1 MSRLYNGEKEKG
13 RSTMSNKSIVFT
25 APCVSEI
32 LEIET
37 PELKEDEVL
46 IKLVRSAISAGT
58 ERANITGDPNT
69 SIYTKELSYSFPRHG
84 GYSSA
89 GIVEA
94 VGNKVSSVKPGDRV
108 AMSWTMHDE
117 RYVKAERFVY
127 KLPDNVSFG
136 AGALVHIATFPAA
149 AIRKCRLEFGES
161 ALVMG
166 FGVLGIIA
174 LKLLRVA
181 GASPIIVADPVKEKR
196 ELAMKLGADYA
207 LNPLDEGFAQK
218 VKEITGGGAS
228 VAIEVTGIGAGLDGA
243 LDCMKKFGRVALL
256 GCTRNSDFSID
267 YYRKVHGPGITL
279 IGAHTLARPEKE
291 SYGGWWSERDEA
303 LAIINLIST
312 GRLNFDEL
320 IEEVNS
326 PLEHKEIYK
335 RLISEKSFPIIEF
348 DWSDT

>member
-1 MSRLYNGEKEKG
+1 ML
-13 RSTMSNKSIVFT
+13 NKSIVFT
-25 APCVSEI
+25 APGVSEI
-32 LEIET
+32 MEIEL
-37 PELKEDEVL
+37 PELGEEDV
-46 IKLVRSAISAGT
+46 LVRLERSGISAGT

-69 SIYTKELSYSFPRHG
+69 SIYSKELNYSFPRYG

-94 VGNKVSSVKPGDRV
+94 VGSKVTTVKPGDRV
-108 AMSWTMHDE
+108 AMSWTMHRE
-117 RYVKAERFVY
+117 RYIKNERQVY
-127 KLPDNVSFG
+127 KLPDNVSFA

-174 LKLLRVA
+174 LKILRAA

-196 ELAMKLGADYA
+196 ELALKLGADFA
-207 LNPLDEGFAQK
+207 LNPLDEDFAAH
-218 VKEITGGGAS
+218 VKEITSGGAA

-279 IGAHTLARPEKE
+279 IGAHTLARPECE
-291 SYGGWWSERDEA
+291 SHGGWWSERDEA
-303 LAIINLIST
+303 LALINLLST
-312 GRLNFDEL
+312 GRLDFDSL
-320 IEEVNS
+320 IEEVHS
-326 PLEHKEIYK
+326 PLEHKEVYA
-335 RLISEKSFPIIEF
+335 RLISEKSFPIVEF
-348 DWSDT
+348 DWSEMQ

>member
-1 MSRLYNGEKEKG
+1 
-13 RSTMSNKSIVFT
+13 MSNKSIVFT
-25 APCVSEI
+25 AKNTSEI
-32 LEIET
+32 IDVGSA
-37 PELKEDEVL
+37 ELKEDEVL
-46 IKLVRSAISAGT
+46 VKLVRSAISAGT

-69 SIYTKELSYSFPRHG
+69 SIYSTELNYSFPRYG

-89 GIVEA
+89 GVVEA
-94 VGNKVSSVKPGDRV
+94 IGDAVSSVKPGDRV
-108 AMSWTMHDE
+108 AISWSFHRQYCIQKE
-117 RYVKAERFVY
+117 SRIY
-127 KLPDNVSFG
+127 KLPDGVSFG
-136 AGALVHIATFPAA
+136 AAALVHIATFPAA

-174 LKLLRVA
+174 LKILRAA

-196 ELAMKLGADYA
+196 ELAIKHGADFA
-207 LNPLDEGFAQK
+207 LDPLDSDFAK
-218 VKEITGGGAS
+218 RVKEITDGGVA

-291 SYGGWWSERDEA
+291 SHGGWWTERDEA
-303 LAIINLIST
+303 LALINLINT
-312 GRLNFDEL
+312 GRLDFDSL
-320 IEEVNS
+320 IEEVHT
-326 PLEHKEIYK
+326 PLEHKEVYG
-335 RLISEKSFPIIEF
+335 RLVKDRSFPIVEF
-348 DWSDT
+348 DWSELK

>member
-1 MSRLYNGEKEKG
+1 ML
-13 RSTMSNKSIVFT
+13 TKSIVFT
-25 APCVSEI
+25 AKNTSEF
-32 LEIET
+32 IEENI
-37 PELKEDEVL
+37 PEMKENEVTVR
-46 IKLVRSAISAGT
+46 LVRSAISAGT

-69 SIYTKELSYSFPRHG
+69 SIYSNELNYSFPRYG

-89 GIVEA
+89 GVVEA
-94 VGNKVSSVKPGDRV
+94 IGSEVKSVKPGDRV
-108 AMSWTMHDE
+108 ALSWSLHKE
-117 RYVKAERFVY
+117 RCVAKESLVY
-127 KLPDNVSFG
+127 KLPDNISYG
-136 AGALVHIATFPAA
+136 AAALVHIATFPAA

-174 LKLLRVA
+174 LKILRAA

-196 ELAMKLGADYA
+196 ELAIKHGADFA
-207 LNPLDEGFAQK
+207 LNPLDDDFAK
-218 VKEITGGGAS
+218 RVKEITGGGAS

-291 SYGGWWSERDEA
+291 SHGGWWTEREEA
-303 LAIINLIST
+303 LALIKLIDT
-312 GRLNFDEL
+312 GRLDFDSL
-320 IEEVNS
+320 IEEVHS
-326 PLEHKEIYK
+326 PLDHKEVYE
-335 RLISEKSFPIIEF
+335 RLVKESSFPIVEF
-348 DWSDT
+348 DWSEFK